1 MALSGQ
7 AVPIAAGGEFL
18 VSPNLGLMIWTLLAF
33 AGTYLIL
40 RKYAF
45 PKIAEGLDK
54 RRRAIEESIDHAEHT
69 REEADKILAEYRDRL
84 KEARGQA
91 DDIVGRAH
99 RSADHVEEE
108 AKQDAKKQHD
118 EMMES
123 TRREIERETQR
134 SLEQIRKEVAN
145 LTITA
150 TEKVTRKSLDS
161 DDQQRLVREA
171 LEEVD
176 FSTLAPAGTTI
187 DDSRD
192 GGGDGS
198 SGGGERGGN
207 GN

>member
-1 MALSGQ
+1 MTGLG
-7 AVPIAAGGEFL
+7 VMPLAAGSSL
-18 VSPNLGLMIWTLLAF
+18 VAPNIGLMIWTLLAF
-33 AGTYLIL
+33 AGTFLIL

-54 RRRAIEESIDHAEHT
+54 RRKAIEESIDHAEHT
-69 REEADKILAEYRDRL
+69 REEADKMLAEYRERL
-84 KEARGQA
+84 KEAREQA

-99 RSADHVEEE
+99 RSADHIEEE
-108 AKQDAKKQHD
+108 SKQDAKKQHD

-150 TEKVTRKSLDS
+150 TEKVTRKSLD
-161 DDQQRLVREA
+161 DEDHQRLVREA

-176 FSTLAPAGTTI
+176 FSTLAPAGTSI

-192 GGGDGS
+192 ASGNGRGDG
-198 SGGGERGGN
+198 
-207 GN
+207 